1 MKKITTS
8 LLMSL
13 LVITSSFGQTQ
24 QETIKAIGP
33 PVDSNDCSNW
43 ITTTTDKV
51 DGETYTAG
59 KNDLIV
65 SSDGGKKGL
74 SIYMFIPKDNA
85 LILSIHAVGA
95 SSCIDDENKINFL
108 FTDGSRLAM
117 VNNAA
122 FNCKGNASLFFGGIL
137 GKKRELEQLKT
148 KKIQTMRVWT
158 TDGYVEED
166 FTTDQQEEFFNV
178 INCLTN

>member
-1 MKKITTS
+1 MKKITT
-8 LLMSL
+8 LLMSI
-13 LVITSSFGQTQ
+13 LVMTSAFGQAQ
-24 QETIKAIGP
+24 QDTTKIIGP
-33 PVDSNDCSNW
+33 PVDFNDCSNW

-51 DGETYTAG
+51 DGTTYTAG
-59 KNDLIV
+59 KNDLII
-65 SSDGGKKGL
+65 SADGGKKGI

-85 LILSIHAVGA
+85 LILSIKAVGA

-117 VNNAA
+117 VNNAQ

-166 FTTDQQEEFFNV
+166 FTVEQQEEFFNV
-178 INCLTN
+178 INCLSN